1 MDCLA
6 SLSSDFLSLL
16 EDSTYGDLTIQCPGG
31 EVSVHRGIMAAR
43 SPVFSTMLQNN
54 MVEKTT
60 GVMKIEDFDV
70 DVVKAMVKYVYTARI
85 DDEFEDIK
93 DLLRIGNKY
102 LIRSLVDICSQRLIN
117 SITFSN
123 VVDLGVFAETYSVQ
137 NLVDKCSEFIA
148 SDMNSLGEDWEER
161 VQNSPL
167 FATQILKCLKSGA
180 DQGQVVEIKR
190 FALTNS
196 PSDSKWYCGGNK
208 KDAINFQVN
217 LSSKLMEVGLYGTDE
232 KEEIPVDIEVK
243 KGSTSVFSQS
253 LTYESPGNGVPVKI
267 PVNVEIDPNL
277 QYTVSVL
284 ISASALTDHLTF
296 WGSQMNIEKIV
307 NGEVRDTTFQINFTE
322 ADDADDADE
331 ADEENCNGTDVSMG
345 QIPTLVFKL

>member
-16 EDSTYGDLTIQCPGG
+16 EDSTYSDLTIQCPGG
-31 EVSVHRGIMAAR
+31 EVCVHRGIMAAR
-43 SPVFSTMLQNN
+43 SQVFNTMLQNN

-93 DLLRIGNKY
+93 ALIRIGHKY
-102 LIRSLVDICSQRLIN
+102 MIRSLVDICSKRLIN
-117 SITFSN
+117 SITFSS
-123 VVDLGVFAETYSVQ
+123 VVDLGVFGETYSVE
-137 NLVDKCSEFIA
+137 NVVDKCSEFIA
-148 SDMNSLGEDWEER
+148 SDLNSLGDDWEER

-167 FATQILKCLKSGA
+167 FATRILKCLKSGA
-180 DQGQVVEIKR
+180 GQGLVVEIKR
-190 FALTNS
+190 FAIKESL
-196 PSDSKWYCGGNK
+196 KWRCQGHK
-208 KDAINFQVN
+208 KDAISFQTN
-217 LSSKLMEVGLYGTDE
+217 LTSKLIEVGLYGTEAKE
-232 KEEIPVDIEVK
+232 KIPVDVEVK

-267 PVNVEIDPNL
+267 PVNVIIEPNL

-284 ISASALTDHLTF
+284 ISASDHRTF

-307 NGEVRDTTFQINFTE
+307 NGEVSDTTFQINF
-322 ADDADDADE
+322 ADAGDADDANDADD
-331 ADEENCNGTDVSMG
+331 ADEENCNGTNVSMG

>member
-16 EDSTYGDLTIQCPGG
+16 EDSTHSNLTIQCPGG
-31 EVSVHRGIMAAR
+31 EVSVHRGIIAAR
-43 SPVFSTMLQNN
+43 SPIFSSMLQND
-54 MVEKTT
+54 MLEKNT
-60 GVMKIEDFDV
+60 GVIKIDDFGIN
-70 DVVKAMVKYVYTARI
+70 VVKAMVKYVYTARI

-93 DLLRIGNKY
+93 ALLRIGDKY
-102 LIRSLVDICSQRLIN
+102 LIRSLVDICSKKLID
-117 SITFSN
+117 SISFSN
-123 VVDLGVFAETYSVQ
+123 VVDLGIFAETYSVQ
-137 NLVDKCSEFIA
+137 NVVDKCSEFIA
-148 SDMNSLGEDWEER
+148 NDLNSLGDDWEER

-167 FATQILKCLKSGA
+167 FATRILKCLKSVSG
-180 DQGQVVEIKR
+180 QGPVVEIKR
-190 FALTNS
+190 FEASEESGRWDCDCPLS
-196 PSDSKWYCGGNK
+196 Q
-208 KDAINFQVN
+208 DAISFQTN
-217 LSSKLMEVGLYGTDE
+217 LTSKLVAVGLYGTDIKE
-232 KEEIPVDIEVK
+232 KIPVDIEVK

-267 PVNVEIDPNL
+267 PVNVIIEPNL

-284 ISASALTDHLTF
+284 ISASDRRTF

-307 NGEVRDTTFQINFTE
+307 NGEVSDTTFQINF
-322 ADDADDADE
+322 DDADD